1 MRKSYAAIMMNMN
14 MCMCMCT
21 TMCAMCTTLHAF
33 VSEPFSKAK
42 VECQTAS

>member
-1 MRKSYAAIMMNMN
+1 MRKSYAAAMMNMN

-42 VECQTAS
+42 VECQTAL

>member
-1 MRKSYAAIMMNMN
+1 MRKSYAAAMMNMN
-14 MCMCMCT
+14 MCMCT